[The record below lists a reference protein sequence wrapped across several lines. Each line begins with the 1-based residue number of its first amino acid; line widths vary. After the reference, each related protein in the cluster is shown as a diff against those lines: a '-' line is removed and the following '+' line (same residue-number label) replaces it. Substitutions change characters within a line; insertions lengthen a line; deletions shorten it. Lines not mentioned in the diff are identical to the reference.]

1 MKSTITKK
9 APDGRIL
16 EITESEGNAQQ
27 NSTEIN
33 KNAKGEMSWKIKVYN
48 DDPNQMEKELQTY
61 KEIAERKTRAAGS
74 P

>member
-1 MKSTITKK
+1 MKSTTTKK
-9 APDGRIL
+9 TPDGAIL

-27 NSTEIN
+27 NSIEIN

-48 DDPNQMEKELQTY
+48 DNPNQMEKELQTY
-61 KEIAERKTRAAGS
+61 KEIAERKSRGPDS